1 MLFVL
6 LLSAGLASAQPNLR
20 PVDPKRESPR
30 ATLTTFLDAFKQP
43 RVGVTPDPLEEA
55 VKCIDLEGIPADYRP
70 VRGFEAAIQL
80 YEVIHAI
87 ENFHAEDAPADTR
100 GDPFHLYRSQHGEI
114 VLTRQQSGEWLFTQE
129 TVRVAPLLVSD
140 MEEEMRTHGT
150 STLIQ
155 TDSVG
160 AQIRERMPTVL
171 RPRSLGLERW
181 QWLGL
186 IILFLIGLAAWQVV
200 RFIASHALGR
210 LLRRR
215 FASIGD
221 ESLGRLY
228 PPICLLASV
237 ITFRLGLRALALTQG
252 SLTTLRNAMFVLTA
266 IALIWFTYRLVD
278 VVIVKLRQRAL
289 GTESQADDLLVPF
302 VGAIARFAIVVI
314 GLILVAEN
322 LDFNVTG
329 LIAGLGIGG
338 IAIALASQET
348 LSNFF
353 GSLVLLIEQ
362 PFKAEDR
369 VEVDGVKG
377 TVKEVGFRSTRIL
390 TFDDSL
396 VTVPNSTI
404 AKGNIINDGI
414 RRHRRW
420 VVKLAVPYK
429 NGAAKVEQL
438 CSGIEKIIE
447 TTNALKTEAYRLHLF
462 DLAPPSI
469 VVRVEVNFNEDA
481 YEFELAARHQFILD
495 VLKLADKIEVDLE
508 VAN

>member
-1 MLFVL
+1 
-6 LLSAGLASAQPNLR
+6 
-20 PVDPKRESPR
+20 
-30 ATLTTFLDAFKQP
+30 
-43 RVGVTPDPLEEA
+43 
-55 VKCIDLEGIPADYRP
+55 
-70 VRGFEAAIQL
+70 
-80 YEVIHAI
+80 
-87 ENFHAEDAPADTR
+87 
-100 GDPFHLYRSQHGEI
+100 
-114 VLTRQQSGEWLFTQE
+114 
-129 TVRVAPLLVSD
+129 
-140 MEEEMRTHGT
+140 
-150 STLIQ
+150 
-155 TDSVG
+155 
-160 AQIRERMPTVL
+160 MPTVL
-171 RPRSLGLERW
+171 RPRTMGLERW

-215 FASIGD
+215 FSSIGD
-221 ESLGRLY
+221 QNLARLY
-228 PPICLLASV
+228 SPICLLASV
-237 ITFRLGLRALALTQG
+237 ITYRLGLRALDLTQG
-252 SLTTLRNAMFVLTA
+252 SLTTLRNAMFILTA

-420 VVKLAVPYK
+420 VVKLSVPYK

-447 TTNALKTEAYRLHLF
+447 TTDALKTEAYRLHLF

-469 VVRVEVNFNEDA
+469 VVRVEVNFKEDA

-495 VLKLADKIEVDLE
+495 VLKLADKLEVDLE
-508 VAN
+508 VGN